1 MMLNA
6 QFQSIARRPPV
17 IIAGLLV
24 LAILMFLAV
33 TRLVHRFGEQEKALA
48 RHMFEQGQAEQR
60 AGNPDRAI
68 EDFRAALLY
77 NRDDFQYQLSLAA
90 ALRDSGRTEESE
102 TYLIGLWEGK
112 PQDGMV
118 NRALG
123 RLAARQGS
131 VEKAIQ
137 YYHNAAYGVWASDA
151 DQNRL
156 NAEFELIEFLLR
168 ANARPQAQAELI
180 TLAASHSSDTVTQL
194 RIASSF
200 VRAQDY
206 EHALEIYREVLQAE
220 PNNTAAATGA
230 GEMTFTL
237 GQYHA
242 AESAL
247 RNALRLNPVDAR
259 LNELLQT
266 TTMILQSD
274 PFDRQVSFA
283 EQKRRLGNAL
293 EQAGAR
299 LDACAKA
306 QNVDLTQP
314 NSSSSNP
321 LSALKERW
329 LAVKHDISGT
339 NSARENDETTIAMD
353 LIADIEQQTAHVCGA
368 PSGMDEALLL
378 LSQDRMSNP
387 AGGSK

>member
-1 MMLNA
+1 MLDA

-131 VEKAIQ
+131 VDKAIQ

-156 NAEFELIEFLLR
+156 NAEFELIEFLLK

-180 TLAASHSSDTVTQL
+180 TLAASHPRDTATQL
-194 RIASSF
+194 RIASLF

-206 EHALEIYREVLQAE
+206 EHALEIYRGVLQAE

-242 AESAL
+242 AESDL
-247 RNALRLNPVDAR
+247 RDALRLNPADAH

-274 PFDRQVSFA
+274 PFDHRVSFA
-283 EQKRRLGNAL
+283 EQKRRLEKAL

-299 LDACAKA
+299 LAACAKA
-306 QNVDLTQP
+306 QNIDLTQP
-314 NSSSSNP
+314 NLSSSSN
-321 LSALKERW
+321 LSALKGRW
-329 LAVKHDISGT
+329 VAVKHDISRA
-339 NSARENDETTIAMD
+339 NSVRENDEASSAMD
-353 LIADIEQQTAHVCGA
+353 LVADIEQKTAHVCG
-368 PSGMDEALLL
+368 PPTGMDQALLL
-378 LSQDRMSNP
+378 LSQDRMSNT
-387 AGGSK
+387 AGGTK